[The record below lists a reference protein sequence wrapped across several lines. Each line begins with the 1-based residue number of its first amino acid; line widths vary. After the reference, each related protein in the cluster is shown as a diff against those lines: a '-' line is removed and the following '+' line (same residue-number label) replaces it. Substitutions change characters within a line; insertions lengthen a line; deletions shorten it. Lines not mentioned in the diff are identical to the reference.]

1 MKKYNLISKIFLNV
15 FLIIFG
21 ITTVGSEI
29 ALANAGAITAFLGQS
44 TQQIINDGSSEAII
58 QNFSDFSSIK
68 ELQANANKF
77 TSQVTEEGAVLLKN
91 DNNALPLSS
100 GAKINLYS
108 SSSVN
113 YIYSGGGSSFA
124 KKAAFVSLKEGL
136 ESSNFQINSDLWN
149 WYSGN
154 ASYFGDH
161 TSNTSSDKAAYTI
174 KDAKWEDITTN
185 AKNDEAEAAI
195 FVLSRY
201 GTEATDLKH
210 TGGSATDYSHGNYLE
225 LSPTEIDVLTN
236 LKVLKDS
243 GKISKIIVLL
253 NSVNQVECDY
263 INDPAYGIDAVLWVG
278 IGGTAGTLGIGK
290 ILSGEVSPSG
300 KLTDTY
306 WLSHH
311 YNPVYANFGSYDN
324 SGEVLSTANGGKSN
338 RYVVYQEGIYLG
350 YRYTETRYEDVVLG
364 RENVGDFD
372 YGKVVSYPFGYGLS
386 YTTFKYSDFKVEAI
400 SDDDTYIVS
409 VTVTNT
415 GAVEGKESVQVYLQ
429 QPYIKGG
436 IEKASVELV
445 GYAKT
450 GILQPGESETVLVKV
465 EGRWFASYDAYGACT
480 YVLDAGNYY
489 LTVATD
495 AHNAINNILK
505 QKSSEG
511 VTIYSDK
518 ILGEGDA
525 SLVWKT
531 TKEEDKITYS
541 VSKATG
547 NAITNQFDNADLN
560 LYEAANRVNS
570 VTYVSR
576 SNWEDTVKLGMTE
589 SHVLLN
595 NQVIVTVTP
604 EMVEDGKKGS
614 LKIQPDDVVYPTYGA
629 NNNMTL
635 ASLITIV
642 DDAPQ
647 RVEYDDERW
656 DTLLD
661 QLTWEDTVMLLSNGL
676 RKTFGVDSVGKPL
689 TIDGNG
695 ALGPVGGTDYAYSD
709 NENAATNRFAFLY
722 GDPNMDSS
730 PVAYPC
736 AALIAATMND
746 NLAYEIGKSIG
757 EDCIWAGYSGI
768 YGLGCNMH
776 RGSYNGRAFEYYSE
790 DPILSGY
797 ITASTVA
804 GVRSESVYVYMKHA
818 ILNEQEKNREGVNT
832 WANEQSI
839 RQIYARPFQIAI
851 EEAGAENLMTG
862 FNRIGVQWTSQ
873 HGFINNVFRDEFGM
887 QGFAVSDYW
896 QSGYMNL
903 VGGILGGCA
912 LPDGDT
918 ANSAENSELYKY
930 REGYGKLAWVMR
942 EEAHRILYVVVNSVA
957 MNGYSASTR
966 FVTITPTWI
975 NILNGVK
982 SGVTVSFY
990 MSLAIFLVTSVFYE
1004 IGKAKKKKR
1013 KSLKKKNSVKS
1024 KGYFNK

>member
-1 MKKYNLISKIFLNV
+1 MKKMNLISKIFFNIFV
-15 FLIIFG
+15 IIFG
-21 ITTVGSEI
+21 ITTIGSDI

-44 TQQIINDGSSEAII
+44 TQQIINDGSSESII
-58 QNFSDFSSIK
+58 MNFSDFSSIK
-68 ELQANANKF
+68 ELQSYASAI
-77 TSQVTEEGAVLLKN
+77 TAQVTEEGAVLLKN
-91 DNNALPLSS
+91 DNNALPLTS
-100 GAKINLYS
+100 GAKVNLYS
-108 SSSVN
+108 SSAVN

-124 KKAAFVSLKEGL
+124 KKADFISLKEGL
-136 ESSNFQINSDLWN
+136 ESANFQVNQDLWN
-149 WYSGN
+149 WYAEN
-154 ASYFGDH
+154 PSYFGDH

-174 KDAKWEDITTN
+174 KDAKWDEINTA
-185 AKNDEAEAAI
+185 AKSNEAEAAI

-201 GTEATDLKH
+201 GTEATDLKF
-210 TGGSATDYSHGNYLE
+210 TGGSATDYSSGNYLE
-225 LSPTEIDVLTN
+225 LSPTEIDVLKN
-236 LKVLKDS
+236 LKALKDA

-278 IGGTAGTLGIGK
+278 IGGTSGTLGIGR

-306 WLSHH
+306 WTSHH
-311 YNPVYANFGSYDN
+311 YNPVYANFGSYEN
-324 SGEVLSTANGGKSN
+324 EGEVLSTANGGKSN

-350 YRYTETRYEDVVLG
+350 YRYTETRYEDIVLG
-364 RENVGDFD
+364 TANAGDFKYSD
-372 YGKVVSYPFGYGLS
+372 VVAYPFGYGLS
-386 YTTFKYSDFKVEAI
+386 YTTFKYTNMSVSENTK
-400 SDDDTYIVS
+400 DDIYTVT

-415 GAVEGKESVQVYLQ
+415 GLVAGKESVQVYLQ
-429 QPYIKGG
+429 QPYIQGG
-436 IEKASVELV
+436 IEKASAELV
-445 GYAKT
+445 GYGKT
-450 GILQPGESETVLVKV
+450 ALLQPGESETVTIEVD
-465 EGRWFASYDAYGACT
+465 GRWFASYDAYGAKT

-495 AHNAINNILK
+495 AHNAVNNILAHK
-505 QKSSEG
+505 AKNG
-511 VTIYSDK
+511 VNVNTDNMV
-518 ILGEGDA
+518 GTGND

-531 TKEEDKITYS
+531 EKAEDKVTYS
-541 VSKATG
+541 TSKATG

-560 LYEAANRVNS
+560 LYGAANTANHVE
-570 VTYVSR
+570 YISR
-576 SNWEDTVKLGMTE
+576 NNWQGTVKLGMTE
-589 SHVLLN
+589 NHALLN

-614 LKIQPDDVVYPTYGA
+614 QKIEKDDVAYPTYGA
-629 NNNMTL
+629 DNNMTL

-642 DDAPQ
+642 DGKPQ
-647 RVEYDDERW
+647 FVSFDDPRW
-656 DTLLD
+656 EALLD

-676 RKTFGVDSVGKPL
+676 RKTFGIDSIGKPV

-695 ALGPVGGTDYAYSD
+695 ALGPVGGTNYSYND
-709 NENAATNRFAFLY
+709 NENAGTNRFAFLY
-722 GDPNMDSS
+722 GDPDMESS
-730 PVAYPC
+730 PISYPC

-746 NLAYEIGKSIG
+746 ELAFELGSIIG
-757 EDCIWAGYSGI
+757 EDCLWAGYSGL
-768 YGLGCNMH
+768 YGFGCNMH
-776 RGSYNGRAFEYYSE
+776 RGTYNGRAFEYYSE

-797 ITASTVA
+797 ITASQVE
-804 GVRSESVYVYMKHA
+804 GIRSEGVYVYMKHA

-832 WANEQSI
+832 WSNEQAI

-896 QSGYMNL
+896 QNGYMDL

-918 ANSAENSELYKY
+918 ANNAESSALYKY
-930 REGYGKLAWVMR
+930 SEGYGTLAWAMR

-966 FVTITPTWI
+966 FISITPMWIKLLEGAKTGVTISFGMSAAFYLATT
-975 NILNGVK
+975 IL
-982 SGVTVSFY
+982 
-990 MSLAIFLVTSVFYE
+990 YE
-1004 IGKAKKKKR
+1004 IKR
-1013 KSLKKKNSVKS
+1013 RA
-1024 KGYFNK
+1024 

>member
-1 MKKYNLISKIFLNV
+1 MKKMNLISKIFFNIFV
-15 FLIIFG
+15 IIFG
-21 ITTVGSEI
+21 ITTIGSDI

-44 TQQIINDGSSEAII
+44 TQQIINDGSSESII
-58 QNFSDFSSIK
+58 MNFSDFSSIK
-68 ELQANANKF
+68 ELQSYANAI
-77 TSQVTEEGAVLLKN
+77 TAQVTEEGAVLLKN
-91 DNNALPLSS
+91 DNNALPLTS
-100 GAKINLYS
+100 GAKVNLYS

-124 KKAAFVSLKEGL
+124 KKADFISLKEGL
-136 ESSNFQINSDLWN
+136 ESANFQVNQDLWN
-149 WYSGN
+149 WYAEN
-154 ASYFGDH
+154 PSYFGDH

-174 KDAKWEDITTN
+174 KDAKWDEINTTSKSN
-185 AKNDEAEAAI
+185 EAEAAI

-201 GTEATDLKH
+201 GTEATDLKF
-210 TGGSATDYSHGNYLE
+210 TGGSATDYSNGNYLE
-225 LSPTEIDVLTN
+225 LSSTEIDVLKN
-236 LKVLKDS
+236 LKALKDA

-278 IGGTAGTLGIGK
+278 IGGTSGTLGIGR

-306 WLSHH
+306 WTSHH

-324 SGEVLSTANGGKSN
+324 EGEVLSTANGGKSN

-350 YRYTETRYEDVVLG
+350 YRYTETRYEDIVLG
-364 RENVGDFD
+364 TANAGDFKYSD
-372 YGKVVSYPFGYGLS
+372 VVAYPFGYGLS
-386 YTTFKYSDFKVEAI
+386 YTTFKYTNMSVSENTK
-400 SDDDTYIVS
+400 DDIYTVT

-415 GAVEGKESVQVYLQ
+415 GLVAGKESVQVYLQ
-429 QPYIKGG
+429 QPYIQGG
-436 IEKASVELV
+436 VEKASAELV
-445 GYAKT
+445 GYGKT
-450 GILQPGESETVLVKV
+450 ALLQPGESETVTIEVD
-465 EGRWFASYDAYGACT
+465 GRWFASYDAYGAKT

-495 AHNAINNILK
+495 AHNAVNNILAHK
-505 QKSSEG
+505 AKNG
-511 VTIYSDK
+511 VNVNTGNMVGTGND
-518 ILGEGDA
+518 

-531 TKEEDKITYS
+531 EKAEDKVTYS
-541 VSKATG
+541 TSKATG

-560 LYEAANRVNS
+560 LYGAANTANHVE
-570 VTYVSR
+570 YISR
-576 SNWEDTVKLGMTE
+576 NNWQGTVKLGMTE
-589 SHVLLN
+589 SHALLN

-614 LKIQPDDVVYPTYGA
+614 QKIEKDDVAYPTYGA
-629 NNNMTL
+629 DNNMTL

-642 DDAPQ
+642 DGKPQ
-647 RVEYDDERW
+647 FVSFDDPRW
-656 DTLLD
+656 EALLD

-676 RKTFGVDSVGKPL
+676 RKTFGIDSIGKPV

-695 ALGPVGGTDYAYSD
+695 ALGPVGGTNYSYND
-709 NENAATNRFAFLY
+709 NENAGTNRFAFLY
-722 GDPNMDSS
+722 GDPDMESS
-730 PVAYPC
+730 PISYPC

-746 NLAYEIGKSIG
+746 ELAFELGSIIG
-757 EDCIWAGYSGI
+757 EDCLWAGYSGL
-768 YGLGCNMH
+768 YGFGCNMH
-776 RGSYNGRAFEYYSE
+776 RGTYNGRAFEYYSE

-797 ITASTVA
+797 ITASQVE
-804 GVRSESVYVYMKHA
+804 GIRSEGVYVYMKHA

-832 WANEQSI
+832 WSNEQAI

-896 QSGYMNL
+896 QSGYMDL

-918 ANSAENSELYKY
+918 ANNAESSALYKY
-930 REGYGKLAWVMR
+930 SEGYGTLAWAMR

-966 FVTITPTWI
+966 FISITPMWIKLLEGAKTGVTISFGMSAAFYLATT
-975 NILNGVK
+975 IL
-982 SGVTVSFY
+982 
-990 MSLAIFLVTSVFYE
+990 YE
-1004 IGKAKKKKR
+1004 IKR
-1013 KSLKKKNSVKS
+1013 RA
-1024 KGYFNK
+1024 